1 VRDILYCFC
10 QEKKLEKNKIFINNE
25 LEIAPVAEN
34 TSPFESLQ
42 ELFDFGFDESLAND
56 EL

>member
-1 VRDILYCFC
+1 MFLSR
-10 QEKKLEKNKIFINNE
+10 EKVIKNKIFINNE
-25 LEIAPVAEN
+25 LEIAPAAEN

-42 ELFDFGFDESLAND
+42 GLFDFGFDESLAHD